1 MRTLFCI
8 GGNGSLIK
16 LSGSSSAVERRL
28 PKPDV
33 AGSIPVSRSNVLLD
47 LISPRGSYKAQTFAV
62 VFGTFIA
69 MLPSQLPLKA
79 LAYENAHSNR
89 HLSCIMAQATSRTNL
104 VKPLLAPIVLV
115 CLSLFIG
122 CGAGSLGP
130 GVGAPGGGGSSG
142 SLVSIAVTPA
152 DADLLLCAVQQ
163 YTATGTYSDNSTKD
177 ITATVTWSSSDTTVA
192 SIDGGGLATALARGS
207 TTISATS
214 GSVTGSTTLTVQ
226 PTVLTSITV
235 RPVNKKIAQL
245 TSQQFQAIGTYT
257 DGSTHNLTQQVS
269 WSSSNTAVA
278 TITIGGRAHTL
289 TPGTTTITATLGSI
303 SGSTPLRVSNAT
315 IVSVTVTPTGRTIAP
330 GTRLPFTAAGRFSDN
345 TNQNITLDSTWAS
358 DNTAVATVSAGGAA
372 SAVSP
377 GTANISATF
386 NGVSGSAPLNVSTA
400 TLVSISVTP
409 GSAIL
414 APTTSINC
422 VATGTYSDGTIQLI
436 TNVVTWTS
444 SAPNVASVAGGN
456 VTAQA
461 PGNATITARLG
472 GLSANCDIF
481 VDGSRLTSIKISP
494 KTASVVP
501 QGVVAFTATGTF
513 ADGNTQNLTAA
524 ASWTSSPA
532 SVATVSNVPA
542 TVGQATGIN
551 PGTAKITALFGGQAG
566 TATLTVAGPAQTL
579 LQVSPSATNLER
591 DGLTQFTALAE
602 FSDGTT
608 RDVTSS
614 VTWTSSNENVGVIT
628 PTGFATST
636 RSGMTT
642 VTATMNDLSGTSV
655 LTVK

>member
-1 MRTLFCI
+1 
-8 GGNGSLIK
+8 
-16 LSGSSSAVERRL
+16 
-28 PKPDV
+28 
-33 AGSIPVSRSNVLLD
+33 
-47 LISPRGSYKAQTFAV
+47 
-62 VFGTFIA
+62 
-69 MLPSQLPLKA
+69 
-79 LAYENAHSNR
+79 
-89 HLSCIMAQATSRTNL
+89 
-104 VKPLLAPIVLV
+104 VKPLQALIVFV
-115 CLSLFIG
+115 CLSFIIG
-122 CGAGSLGP
+122 CGSGSLAP
-130 GVGAPGGGGSSG
+130 GLGAPGSGGGSSA

-152 DADLLLCAVQQ
+152 DADLLLGAVQQ

-177 ITATVTWSSSDTTVA
+177 ITATVTWSSSDATVA
-192 SIDGGGLATALARGS
+192 SIDAGGLATALALGS

-257 DGSTHNLTQQVS
+257 DGSTHNLTRQVS

-278 TITIGGRAHTL
+278 TITVTGRAKTL

-303 SGSTPLRVSNAT
+303 SGSTTLRVSNAT
-315 IVSVTVTPTGRTIAP
+315 IVSITVTPTGRTIAP
-330 GTRLPFTAAGRFSDN
+330 DTRLPFTASGHFSDN

-358 DNTAVATVSAGGAA
+358 DNTAVATVSAGGTATA
-372 SAVSP
+372 ISP

-386 NGVSGSAPLNVSTA
+386 NGVSGSVALNVSTA

-422 VATGTYSDGTIQLI
+422 VATGTFSDGTTQVI
-436 TNVVTWTS
+436 TNVVTWSS
-444 SAPNVASVAGGN
+444 SAPNVASVSAAGN
-456 VTAQA
+456 VTAQS

-494 KTASVVP
+494 KTASVAP

-513 ADGNTQNLTAA
+513 ADGNTQNLTAS

-542 TVGQATGIN
+542 TIGQATGLN

-566 TATLTVAGPAQTL
+566 TATLTVAAAPTSL
-579 LQVSPSATNLER
+579 RVSPSATNLEQE
-591 DGLTQFTALAE
+591 GLTPFTALAE

-608 RDVTSS
+608 RDITSS
-614 VTWTSSNENVGVIT
+614 VIWTSSNENVAVIT
-628 PTGFATST
+628 PTGVATKSI
-636 RSGMTT
+636 SGMTT
-642 VTATMNDLSGTSV
+642 VTATLNDVSGTAV
-655 LTVK
+655 LTVY

>member
-1 MRTLFCI
+1 
-8 GGNGSLIK
+8 
-16 LSGSSSAVERRL
+16 V
-28 PKPDV
+28 
-33 AGSIPVSRSNVLLD
+33 D
-47 LISPRGSYKAQTFAV
+47 LASPHGAHKAQTFAV
-62 VFGTFIA
+62 VFDPFIA
-69 MLPSQLPLKA
+69 MLPSQLPVKA
-79 LAYENAHSNR
+79 LAYENAHSNW
-89 HLSCIMAQATSRTNL
+89 HLSCKMAQATRRTNPL
-104 VKPLLAPIVLV
+104 KPLLAPIVLV

-130 GVGAPGGGGSSG
+130 GIGAPGSGGGSSA
-142 SLVSIAVTPA
+142 SLVSIAVTPS
-152 DADLLLCAVQQ
+152 DADLLLGAVQQ

-177 ITATVTWSSSDTTVA
+177 ITATVTWSSSDATVA
-192 SIDGGGLATALARGS
+192 SIDGSGLATALALGS
-207 TTISATS
+207 TTISATF

-226 PTVLTSITV
+226 PTVLSSITV

-257 DGSTHNLTQQVS
+257 DGSTHNLTRQVS

-278 TITIGGRAHTL
+278 TITVAGRAHTL
-289 TPGTTTITATLGSI
+289 TPGTTTITATLGAI

-315 IVSVTVTPTGRTIAP
+315 IVSITVTPTGRTIAP
-330 GTRLPFTAAGRFSDN
+330 DTRLPFTASGHFSDN
-345 TNQNITLDSTWAS
+345 TNQNITADSTWAS

-422 VATGTYSDGTIQLI
+422 VATGTYSDGTTQVI

-456 VTAQA
+456 VTAQS

-481 VDGSRLTSIKISP
+481 VDGSRLTSIRISP

-513 ADGNTQNLTAA
+513 ADGNTQNLTAS

-542 TVGQATGIN
+542 TVGQATGLTS
-551 PGTAKITALFGGQAG
+551 GTAKITALFGGQAG
-566 TATLTVAGPAQTL
+566 TATLTVTGAALTSL
-579 LQVSPSATNLER
+579 RVSPSATNLEH
-591 DGLTQFTALAE
+591 DDLTQFTALAE

-614 VTWTSSNENVGVIT
+614 VTWTSSNENVAVVT
-628 PTGFATST
+628 PTGVATKSV
-636 RSGMTT
+636 SGMTT
-642 VTATMNDLSGTSV
+642 VTATLNDVSGTAV
-655 LTVK
+655 LTVY